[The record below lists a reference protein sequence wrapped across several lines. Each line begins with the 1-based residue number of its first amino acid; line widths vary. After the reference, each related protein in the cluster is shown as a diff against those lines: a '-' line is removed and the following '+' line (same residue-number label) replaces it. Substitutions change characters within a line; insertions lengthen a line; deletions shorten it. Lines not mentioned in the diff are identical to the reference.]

1 MPLASRKHKRRHDRT
16 KRQARSI
23 TFRVLVGLFVM
34 FIFAGLAF
42 AVWYVTRLP
51 MFTITE
57 ITVDGGKTISHSEI
71 DAIVARELTGN
82 YLALVPHRFTYLY
95 PKERI
100 ETALSTEPRMY
111 DVRVGKKDAKTLYV
125 TFKEYI
131 PQALWCGGA
140 DDAAPCF
147 FITTEGYAFYEAPPL
162 RGGAFVRHITE
173 GRTPQLRANVFSSSE
188 MERMQLFIDALLR
201 EFEFRVSAVVH
212 TIDGDEQYVL
222 SNGGEIRIN
231 PNEDTQTT
239 FDNLRSLISSEE
251 YQHLRTDYF
260 QYIDLRFGDRLFV
273 NETDPSISVATS
285 TATST
290 ESEALD
296 VEADQPLE

>member
-1 MPLASRKHKRRHDRT
+1 MPLAPRKHKRRHDRT
-16 KRQARSI
+16 KRQAHSI
-23 TFRVLVGLFVM
+23 TFRILVGLFFVLV
-34 FIFAGLAF
+34 FAALTF

-51 MFTITE
+51 AFTIAE

-82 YLALVPHRFTYLY
+82 HFALIPYRFTYLY

-100 ETALSTEPRMY
+100 LTALSTESRMY
-111 DVRVGKKDAKTLYV
+111 DVRVGKKDRNTLYV
-125 TFKEYI
+125 SFKEYI

-147 FITTEGYAFYEAPPL
+147 FITTDGYAFYEAPPL

-173 GRTPQLRANVFSSSE
+173 GRTPELRVNVFSSTE
-188 MERMQLFIDALLR
+188 MERMQLFIDALVR
-201 EFEFRVSAVVH
+201 EFEFRVAAVVH
-212 TIDGDEQYVL
+212 TIDGDEHYQL

-231 PNEDTQTT
+231 PKEDTQIT

-251 YQHLRTDYF
+251 YGHLRTEYF

-273 NETDPSISVATS
+273 NETDPSLVV
-285 TATST
+285 ATST
-290 ESEALD
+290 ESVKTEA
-296 VEADQPLE
+296 AGSLE